1 MKIGILTLPQETN
14 YGGILQAFALQRV
27 LRNMGHDV
35 LTIDRHNRREYP
47 SFGRHIAGYLKRL
60 VQHYLQGKKNVSVKW
75 NPFLSS
81 EEYDRV
87 SKDTQKFI
95 DRNIRLTRRVFSD
108 QLAEIDKEYLFDAY
122 VVGSDQV
129 WLDNYCPE
137 SFLSFVSR
145 TGVKKVVYAA
155 SCGKRSF
162 FDNPSKLK
170 ICRELVKDFNG
181 VSVREEHLVNLCKER
196 LGIDAQWVLDPTMLL
211 TPDDYI
217 GVSEPAAG
225 DEPVLFSY
233 ILDSSGDKDSIVQS
247 LAKMLNVPVV
257 NGNRAGAAVTG
268 KDKSFPT
275 VDAWLRNMSRAR
287 LVVTDSFHGT
297 VFSILFNKPFV
308 TIGNA
313 RRGMA
318 RFQSLLGRFGL
329 QSRLINPESL
339 DYMQIAG
346 EPIDFSRVNEIIA
359 SDRVKSLSF
368 IEKAL
373 N

>member
-47 SFGRHIAGYLKRL
+47 SFGRHIAGYMKRL
-60 VQHYLQGKKNVSVKW
+60 VQHYLRGKKNVSVKW

-95 DRNIRLTRRVFSD
+95 DRNIRLTRKVFSD
-108 QLAEIDKEYLFDAY
+108 QLAEIDKEYQFDAY

-129 WLDNYCPE
+129 WLDNYCPD

-145 TGVKKVVYAA
+145 TGVKKAVYAA

-170 ICRELVKDFNG
+170 TCRELVKDFNG
-181 VSVREEHLVNLCKER
+181 VSVREEHLVELCKEK

-211 TPDDYI
+211 TLDDYI
-217 GVSEPAAG
+217 EAAEPGTG
-225 DEPVLFSY
+225 DDPVLFSY
-233 ILDSSGDKDSIVQS
+233 ILDSSGDKDRIVQS
-247 LAKMLNVPVV
+247 VAKKLNVPVV
-257 NGNRAGAAVTG
+257 NGNRAGNITE
-268 KDKSFPT
+268 KDNSFPT
-275 VDAWLRNMSRAR
+275 VDAWLRNILRAKF
-287 LVVTDSFHGT
+287 VVTDSFHGT
-297 VFSILFNKPFV
+297 VFSIMFNKPFI

-313 RRGMA
+313 KRGMA
-318 RFQSLLGRFGL
+318 RFKSLLGRFEL
-329 QSRLINPESL
+329 QSRLIDLESSG
-339 DYMQIAG
+339 YMNIV
-346 EPIDFSRVNEIIA
+346 EEKIDFSRVNEIIA
-359 SDRVKSLSF
+359 ADRIKSLSF

-373 N
+373 S